1 MMLRFSFPSEALHI
15 LSYYIIL
22 GVIFYHTSIVV
33 QAVFQD
39 KDVIGSD
46 DEGVP
51 GSVFVHYL
59 CSILH
64 SIIAFLLSYGFSQIN

>member
-1 MMLRFSFPSEALHI
+1 MFSFSSEALHI
-15 LSYYIIL
+15 CNQNFSLIIL
-22 GVIFYHTSIVV
+22 DVIFYHSSLVV

-59 CSILH
+59 WLYSL
-64 SIIAFLLSYGFSQIN
+64 

>member
-1 MMLRFSFPSEALHI
+1 M
-15 LSYYIIL
+15 
-22 GVIFYHTSIVV
+22 

-51 GSVFVHYL
+51 GLVFVHYL
-59 CSILH
+59 CYIPC
-64 SIIAFLLSYGFSQIN
+64 SIIAFLLHYGTSQINYQSASLIFFSGAVHYLLYVFIRYFRLLS